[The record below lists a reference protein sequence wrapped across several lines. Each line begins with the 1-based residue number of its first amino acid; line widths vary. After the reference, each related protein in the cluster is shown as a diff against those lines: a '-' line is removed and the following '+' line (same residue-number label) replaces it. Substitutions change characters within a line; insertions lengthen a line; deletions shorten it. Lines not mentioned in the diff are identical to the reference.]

1 MSRYC
6 GGKDVAPIFAA
17 AEHWR
22 ETALLRDGSVFSERK
37 LWTLDGMESLETHFI
52 NNPDEGQGTYWRKLH
67 DQLQATPPEVRQLA
81 AEMNWLMLLCPSNIK
96 ADSKRKAIRET
107 WEWSSEQLPETA
119 IEWLGDS
126 TLSGIGSAGAGYNN
140 YRWRELRFGINFC
153 LAFKRLSLEDRAELL
168 SDGWRFSE
176 WLQSI
181 EESES
186 RQLRHMLV
194 YMLFPDNFERIFSG
208 GERESVVLAFGGVSK
223 KETASMSSLSIDKA
237 LLRIREELE
246 QEYDT
251 RDLDFY
257 HHPLV
262 DRWSQPNF
270 EAVTK
275 DVKIEHVL
283 DALAEIDRGNIPE
296 RSNSTAYDL
305 LYKARRYPPKLVLS
319 LAVKNASGKIYDRDD
334 FSGGESSLAFRLLR
348 QLGFEIVEKNF
359 VRDMVEKFLS
369 QAQEGTSLTTAD
381 YPKQYREL
389 GTKVSFGQGALTHV
403 PWVSFLGPNQKTSNG
418 IYPALLF
425 FKQSGVL
432 ILAYGISTTEKPN
445 KHWKDLESA
454 KTINEYFLDRF
465 GRPVEKYG
473 QSLVAMSFNVKDG
486 IDFNS
491 LAEAL
496 DEMIDRY
503 RTLFIESG
511 EERLDSRYS
520 VDAAQYSFQD
530 ALAELFIPESVFRNM
545 VGRLRRKKNLILQ
558 GPPGVGKTFVAK
570 RLAYALM
577 GTKAPHRI
585 GMVQFHQAYSYE
597 DFIQGY
603 RPSGTGFHRK
613 DGVFHGFCTRA
624 KGDPEND
631 YVFIIDEINRANL
644 SKVLGEVMMLMEGD
658 KRGPEWAV
666 PLTYSES
673 PDETFFVPSNV
684 YLVGLMNTAD
694 RSLSMVDYALR
705 RRFAFMD
712 ISPGFETLQFKEF
725 LRKRGVMEG
734 TIDRLARDICTLNE
748 DIRLDKANLGEGFC
762 IGHSYFCPD
771 ASQSGPLEID
781 WYQEVIHS
789 EIIPLLREY
798 WFDDPSKLDDWA
810 QRLLGA

>member
-52 NNPDEGQGTYWRKLH
+52 NNPDEGQGTYWEKLH
-67 DQLQATPPEVRQLA
+67 DQLQATPPNVRQLA
-81 AEMNWLMLLCPSNIK
+81 AEMNWLMLLCPSKIK
-96 ADSKRKAIRET
+96 ADSKRKTIRKT
-107 WEWSSEQLPETA
+107 WEWSNEQLPDSA
-119 IEWLGDS
+119 NQWLDDS
-126 TLSGIGSAGAGYNN
+126 ILTGIGSAGAGYNN
-140 YRWRELRFGINFC
+140 YRWRELSYCINFC
-153 LAFKRLSLEDRAELL
+153 LAFKRLSIEDRTEILQ
-168 SDGWRFSE
+168 DGWRFGE
-176 WLQSI
+176 WLQAI
-181 EESES
+181 AESES

-194 YMLFPDNFERIFSG
+194 YLLFPDTFERIFSG
-208 GERESVVLAFGGVSK
+208 GERDSVVLAFGGGGRG
-223 KETASMSSLSIDKA
+223 ELARMSPLATDKV
-237 LLRIREELE
+237 LLKIREELE
-246 QEYDT
+246 LVYGT

-257 HHPLV
+257 CAPLS
-262 DRWSQPNF
+262 DRWGQPDF

-275 DVKIEHVL
+275 VVKVEHVL
-283 DALAEIDRGNIPE
+283 DALVEIDQHNIPE
-296 RSNSTAYDL
+296 RSKSTIYDL
-305 LYKARRYPPKLVLS
+305 LHKTRRYPPKLVLS
-319 LAVKNASGKIYDRDD
+319 LAVKNASGKTYDRDD
-334 FSGGESSLAFRLLR
+334 FSGGENSPAFKLLC
-348 QLGFEIVEKNF
+348 QLGFEIVEKSF
-359 VRDMVEKFLS
+359 VRKLVERFLA
-369 QAQEGTSLTTAD
+369 QAQEVARLTTAD
-381 YPKQYREL
+381 YPKQYRGL
-389 GTKVSFGQGALTHV
+389 DTKVSFGQGVATHV
-403 PWVSFLGPNQKTSNG
+403 PWVSFLGRDQKTSNG
-418 IYPALLF
+418 IYPVLLL

-432 ILAYGISTTEKPN
+432 ILAYGISETEKPN
-445 KHWKDLESA
+445 KHWKDVESA
-454 KTINEYFLDRF
+454 KTVNEYFLERF
-465 GRPVEKYG
+465 GRPAEKYG
-473 QSLVAMSFNVKDG
+473 QSRVALSFDVQGG
-486 IDFNS
+486 IDFDS
-491 LAEAL
+491 LTQSL

-503 RTLFIESG
+503 RLLFEESG
-511 EERLDSRYS
+511 QVHLDSKFS
-520 VDAAQYSFQD
+520 VDATHYSIQD

-570 RLAYALM
+570 RLANALM
-577 GTKAPHRI
+577 GIKAPHRI

-613 DGVFHGFCTRA
+613 NGVFHDFCKRA
-624 KGDPEND
+624 KRDSEND
-631 YVFIIDEINRANL
+631 YVFVIDEINRANL

-666 PLTYSES
+666 PLTYSKS
-673 PDETFFVPSNV
+673 PDEKFFVPSNV

-712 ISPGFETLQFKEF
+712 ISPGFETVQFKEF
-725 LRKRGVMEG
+725 LRKRGVVES
-734 TIDRLARDICTLNE
+734 TIDRLSQDICTLNE

-771 ASQSGPLEID
+771 ASQSGPLEIE
-781 WYQEVIHS
+781 WYHEVIHS

-798 WFDDPSKLDDWA
+798 WFDDPSKLEDWA

>member
-22 ETALLRDGSVFSERK
+22 ETALLRDGSVFSERQ
-37 LWTLDGMESLETHFI
+37 LWTLDGMESLQTHFI
-52 NNPDEGQGTYWRKLH
+52 NNPDEGQGTYWEKLH
-67 DQLQATPPEVRQLA
+67 DQLQATPPDVRQLA

-96 ADSKRKAIRET
+96 ADSKRQTIRKT
-107 WEWSSEQLPETA
+107 WEWSNEQLPDSA
-119 IEWLGDS
+119 NQWLDDS
-126 TLSGIGSAGAGYNN
+126 ILTGIGSAGAGYNN
-140 YRWRELRFGINFC
+140 YRWRELSYCINFC
-153 LAFKRLSLEDRAELL
+153 LAFKRLSLEDRAEILQ
-168 SDGWRFSE
+168 DGWRFGE
-176 WLQSI
+176 WLQAI
-181 EESES
+181 AESES

-194 YMLFPDNFERIFSG
+194 YLLFPDTFERIFSG
-208 GERESVVLAFGGVSK
+208 GERDSVVLAFGGG
-223 KETASMSSLSIDKA
+223 ARGARMSSLATDKA

-246 QEYDT
+246 LEYGT

-257 HHPLV
+257 CAPLS
-262 DRWSQPNF
+262 DRWGQPDF
-270 EAVTK
+270 ETVTK
-275 DVKIEHVL
+275 VVKVEHVL
-283 DALAEIDRGNIPE
+283 DALLEIDQHNIPE
-296 RSNSTAYDL
+296 RSKSTTYDL
-305 LYKARRYPPKLVLS
+305 LHNAHRYPPKLVLS
-319 LAVKNASGKIYDRDD
+319 LAVKNASGKTYDRDD
-334 FSGGESSLAFRLLR
+334 FSGGESSPAFRLLR
-348 QLGFEIVEKNF
+348 QLGFEIVEKNL
-359 VRDMVEKFLS
+359 VRELVEKFLA
-369 QAQEGTSLTTAD
+369 QAREGTRLTTAD
-381 YPKQYREL
+381 YPKHYREL
-389 GTKVSFGQGALTHV
+389 AIKVGFGQGGLSRV

-418 IYPALLF
+418 IYPVLLLF
-425 FKQSGVL
+425 KKSGVL
-432 ILAYGISTTEKPN
+432 ILAYGISETEEPN
-445 KHWKDLESA
+445 KYWKDVESA
-454 KTINEYFLDRF
+454 KTVNDYFLERY
-465 GRPVEKYG
+465 GYPAEKYG
-473 QSLVAMSFNVKDG
+473 QSRVATSFDVQGG
-486 IDFNS
+486 IDFDS
-491 LAEAL
+491 LTQAL
-496 DEMIDRY
+496 DEMINRY
-503 RTLFIESG
+503 RLLFEKSG
-511 EERLDSRYS
+511 QEHVDSKYS
-520 VDAAQYSFQD
+520 VDASHYSIQD
-530 ALAELFIPESVFRNM
+530 ALAELFIPESVFRDM

-577 GTKAPHRI
+577 GVKAPHRI

-613 DGVFHGFCTRA
+613 NGVFHRFCTRA
-624 KGDPEND
+624 ESDPEND

-673 PDETFFVPSNV
+673 PDEKFFVPSNV

-712 ISPGFETLQFKEF
+712 ISPGFETVQFKEF
-725 LRKRGVMEG
+725 LRQRGVVEN
-734 TIDRLARDICTLNE
+734 TIDRVAQDICTLNE
-748 DIRLDKANLGEGFC
+748 DIRQDKANLGEGFC

-771 ASQSGPLEID
+771 VSQSGPLEMA
-781 WYQEVIHS
+781 WYHEVIHS

>member
-17 AEHWR
+17 AQHWR
-22 ETALLRDGSVFSERK
+22 ETALLRDGSVFSDRK

-52 NNPDEGQGTYWRKLH
+52 NKPDEGQGTYWGKLH
-67 DQLQATPPEVRQLA
+67 DQLQATPPDVRQLA

-96 ADSKRKAIRET
+96 ADSKRQAIRET
-107 WEWSSEQLPETA
+107 WEWSNEQLPETA
-119 IEWLGDS
+119 NEWLGDS
-126 TLSGIGSAGAGYNN
+126 TLIGIGSAGAGYNN
-140 YRWRELRFGINFC
+140 YRWREFRFGINFC
-153 LAFKRLSLEDRAELL
+153 LAFKRLSLEERAELL

-181 EESES
+181 KESES

-194 YMLFPDNFERIFSG
+194 YVLFPDNFERIFSG
-208 GERESVVLAFGGVSK
+208 GERESVVLAFGGGSK
-223 KETASMSSLSIDKA
+223 RETASMSSLAIDKA
-237 LLRIREELE
+237 LLRIRKELE

-257 HHPLV
+257 HPPLV

-275 DVKIEHVL
+275 DVKVDHVL
-283 DALAEIDRGNIPE
+283 DALVEIDREGIPE
-296 RSNSTAYDL
+296 LSRSTTYDL
-305 LYKARRYPPKLVLS
+305 LHKTRRYPPKLVLS
-319 LAVKNASGKIYDRDD
+319 LAVKTASGKAYDRED
-334 FSGGESSLAFRLLR
+334 FSGGESSPAFKLLR
-348 QLGFEIVEKNF
+348 SLGFEIVEKNF
-359 VRDMVEKFLS
+359 VRGMVEKFLV
-369 QAQEGTSLTTAD
+369 QTQGTKQTTAD
-381 YPKQYREL
+381 YPKQYRGL
-389 GTKVSFGQGALTHV
+389 DTKVSFGQGGLSYV

-418 IYPALLF
+418 IYPVLLF
-425 FKQSGVL
+425 FKKLGVL
-432 ILAYGISTTEKPN
+432 ILAYGISRKEEPN
-445 KHWKDLESA
+445 KRWKDVESVQ
-454 KTINEYFLDRF
+454 TINEFFMERF
-465 GRPVEKYG
+465 GHIAEKYG
-473 QSLVAMSFNVKDG
+473 ESRVSMSFDVQGG
-486 IDFNS
+486 IDFES
-491 LAEAL
+491 LTEGL
-496 DEMIDRY
+496 DKMIDRY
-503 RTLFIESG
+503 RILFNESG
-511 EERLDSRYS
+511 EESLDSKYS
-520 VDAAQYSFQD
+520 VDTGQYSIQD
-530 ALAELFIPESVFRNM
+530 ALGELFIPESVFRNM

-577 GTKAPHRI
+577 GIKAPHRI

-624 KGDPEND
+624 MGDPEND

-712 ISPGFETLQFKEF
+712 IIPGFETVQFKEF

-771 ASQSGPLEID
+771 ASQSGPLEIE